1 MERLQKIIAQSTDY
15 SRRAAEKLITE
26 GKVSL
31 NGKVVTELGTKADI
45 TDEILVEG
53 NVITQNDQVYYL
65 LNKPLRV
72 ISSRS
77 DEKGRAVIT
86 DLIDERQKV
95 YPVGRLDY
103 FTTGLILVTN
113 DGNLANG
120 LMHPRYN
127 IPKTYRAKVSGRV
140 TDYTLKDLAKGV
152 RIEDGYKT
160 RPAKVRRLRYTE
172 KTDTTVVELTIS
184 EGKNN
189 QVRQMFD
196 AVGHPV
202 ETLKRTKYA
211 FFDLE
216 TETLPAGASRPLS
229 VKEVR
234 KLYNLIGEAG
244 RE

>member
-31 NGKVVTELGTKADI
+31 NGKIVTELGTKADAN
-45 TDEILVEG
+45 DEILVEG
-53 NVITQNDQVYYL
+53 NVITSNDHVYYL
-65 LNKPLRV
+65 LNKPIRI

-127 IPKTYRAKVSGRV
+127 IPKTYRAKVEGRV

-152 RIEDGYKT
+152 KIEGYKT
-160 RPAKVRRLRYTE
+160 KPAKVRRVRYTE
-172 KTDTTVVELTIS
+172 KTDSTVVEITIT

-189 QVRQMFD
+189 QVRKMFE

-211 FFDLE
+211 FFDLD

>member
-31 NGKVVTELGTKADI
+31 NGKVVTELGTKAGP

-53 NVITQNDQVYYL
+53 NVISQNDFVYYL
-65 LNKPLRV
+65 LNKPIRV

-77 DEKGRAVIT
+77 DEKERTVIT

-103 FTTGLILVTN
+103 YTTGLILVTN

-120 LMHPRYN
+120 LMHPRYR
-127 IPKTYRAKVSGRV
+127 IPKTYRAKVEGRV
-140 TDYTLKDLAKGV
+140 TDYTIRDLSKGV
-152 RIEDGYKT
+152 VIDGYKT
-160 RPAKVRRLRYTE
+160 KPANVKRVKYTE
-172 KTDTTVVELTIS
+172 KTNSTVVEITIT

-189 QVRQMFD
+189 QVRKMFE

-211 FFDLE
+211 FFDLDNE
-216 TETLPAGASRPLS
+216 PLS
-229 VKEVR
+229 PGVSRELTVKEVR
-234 KLYNLIGEAG
+234 KLYNLIGEAD
-244 RE
+244 RD

>member
-26 GKVSL
+26 GKVSV
-31 NGKVVTELGTKADI
+31 NGKIVTELGTKADSS
-45 TDEILVEG
+45 DEILVEG
-53 NVITQNDQVYYL
+53 NVITSNDHVYYL
-65 LNKPLRV
+65 LNKPIRI

-127 IPKTYRAKVSGRV
+127 IPKTYRARVEGRV

-152 RIEDGYKT
+152 KIEGYKT
-160 RPAKVRRLRYTE
+160 KPAKVRRVRYTE
-172 KTDTTVVELTIS
+172 KTDSTGVAITIT

-189 QVRQMFD
+189 QVRKMFE

-211 FFDLE
+211 FFDLD
-216 TETLPAGASRPLS
+216 TETLPAGASRPLT
-229 VKEVR
+229 VKEIR

>member
-15 SRRAAEKLITE
+15 SRRAAEKLIIE

-31 NGKVVTELGTKADI
+31 NGKVVTELGTKADAN
-45 TDEILVEG
+45 DEILVEG
-53 NVITQNDQVYYL
+53 NVITSNDHVYYL
-65 LNKPLRV
+65 LNKPIRI

-113 DGNLANG
+113 DGKLANG

-127 IPKTYRAKVSGRV
+127 IPKTYRARVEGRV

-152 RIEDGYKT
+152 KIEGYKT
-160 RPAKVRRLRYTE
+160 KPAKVRRVRYTE
-172 KTDTTVVELTIS
+172 KTDSTVVEITIT

-189 QVRQMFD
+189 QVRKMFE

-211 FFDLE
+211 FFDLD

-229 VKEVR
+229 VKEIR

>member
-31 NGKVVTELGTKADI
+31 NGKIVTELGTKAEL

-53 NVITQNDQVYYL
+53 NVITQHDHVYYL
-65 LNKPLRV
+65 LNKPIRV

-77 DEKGRAVIT
+77 DEKGRTVIT

-127 IPKTYRAKVSGRV
+127 IPKTYRAKVEGRV

-152 RIEDGYKT
+152 KIEGYKT
-160 RPAKVRRLRYTE
+160 KPAKVRRVRYTE
-172 KTDTTVVELTIS
+172 KTDSTVVEITIS

-189 QVRQMFD
+189 QVRKMFET
-196 AVGHPV
+196 VGHPV

-229 VKEVR
+229 VKEIR

>member
-15 SRRAAEKLITE
+15 SRRAAEKLISE

-31 NGKVVTELGTKADI
+31 NGKVVTELGTKAEL

-53 NVITQNDQVYYL
+53 NVITQNDHVYYL
-65 LNKPLRV
+65 LNKPIRV

-113 DGNLANG
+113 DGKLANG

-127 IPKTYRAKVSGRV
+127 IPKTYRAKVEGRV

-152 RIEDGYKT
+152 KIEGYKT
-160 RPAKVRRLRYTE
+160 KPAKVRRMRYTE
-172 KTDTTVVELTIS
+172 KTDTTVVEITIS

-189 QVRQMFD
+189 QVRKMFET
-196 AVGHPV
+196 VGHPV

-216 TETLPAGASRPLS
+216 TETLPAGASRPLT
-229 VKEVR
+229 VKEIR

>member
-15 SRRAAEKLITE
+15 SRRAAEKLISE

-31 NGKVVTELGTKADI
+31 NGKIVTELGTKAEL

-53 NVITQNDQVYYL
+53 NVITQHDHVYYL
-65 LNKPLRV
+65 LNKPIRV
-72 ISSRS
+72 ISSRN
-77 DEKGRAVIT
+77 DEKGRTVIT
-86 DLIDERQKV
+86 ELIDERQKV

-113 DGNLANG
+113 DGKLANG

-127 IPKTYRAKVSGRV
+127 IPKTYRARVEGRV

-152 RIEDGYKT
+152 KIEGYKT
-160 RPAKVRRLRYTE
+160 KPAKVRRVRYTE
-172 KTDTTVVELTIS
+172 KTDSTVVEITIS

-189 QVRQMFD
+189 QVRKMFE

-211 FFDLE
+211 FFDLD

-229 VKEVR
+229 VKEIR
-234 KLYNLIGEAG
+234 KLYNLIGEG
-244 RE
+244 SRD

>member
-31 NGKVVTELGTKADI
+31 NGRIVTELGTKAEL

-53 NVITQNDQVYYL
+53 NVITQHDHVYYL
-65 LNKPLRV
+65 LNKPIRV

-77 DEKGRAVIT
+77 DEKGRTVIT

-127 IPKTYRAKVSGRV
+127 IPKTYRAKVEGRV

-152 RIEDGYKT
+152 KIEGYKT
-160 RPAKVRRLRYTE
+160 KPAKVRRVRYTE
-172 KTDTTVVELTIS
+172 KTDSTVVEITIS

-189 QVRQMFD
+189 QVRKMFET
-196 AVGHPV
+196 VGHPV

-229 VKEVR
+229 VKEIR

>member
-31 NGKVVTELGTKADI
+31 NGKIVTELGTKAEL

-53 NVITQNDQVYYL
+53 NVITQHDHVYYL
-65 LNKPLRV
+65 LNKPIRV

-77 DEKGRAVIT
+77 DEKGRTVIT

-127 IPKTYRAKVSGRV
+127 IPKTYRAKVEGRV
-140 TDYTLKDLAKGV
+140 TDYTLKDLSRGV
-152 RIEDGYKT
+152 KIEGYKT
-160 RPAKVRRLRYTE
+160 KPAKVRRVRYTE
-172 KTDTTVVELTIS
+172 KTDSTVVEITIS

-189 QVRQMFD
+189 QVRKMFET
-196 AVGHPV
+196 VGHPV

-229 VKEVR
+229 VKEIR

>member
-31 NGKVVTELGTKADI
+31 NGKIVTELGTKASPN
-45 TDEILVEG
+45 DEILVEG
-53 NVITQNDQVYYL
+53 NVITQNDHVYYL
-65 LNKPLRV
+65 LNKPIRV
-72 ISSRS
+72 ICSRS
-77 DEKGRAVIT
+77 DEKGRVVIT
-86 DLIDERQKV
+86 DLINERQKI

-113 DGNLANG
+113 DGKLANG

-127 IPKTYRAKVSGRV
+127 IPKTYRAKVEGRI

-152 RIEDGYKT
+152 VIDGYKT
-160 RPAKVRRLRYTE
+160 KPAKVRRLRYTE
-172 KTDTTVVELTIS
+172 KTDSSVVEITIS

-189 QVRQMFD
+189 QVRKMFET
-196 AVGHPV
+196 VGHPV
-202 ETLKRTKYA
+202 ETLKRTRYA

-216 TETLPAGASRPLS
+216 TEDLTAGASRELK
-229 VKEVR
+229 VKEVQ
-234 KLYNLIGEAG
+234 KLYSLIGDNG

>member
-1 MERLQKIIAQSTDY
+1 MERIQKIIAQSTDY

-31 NGKVVTELGTKADI
+31 NGKIVTELGTKAEL

-53 NVITQNDQVYYL
+53 NVITQHDHVYYL
-65 LNKPLRV
+65 LNKPIRV

-77 DEKGRAVIT
+77 DEKGRTVIT

-127 IPKTYRAKVSGRV
+127 IPKTYRAKVEGRV
-140 TDYTLKDLAKGV
+140 TDYTLKDLARGV
-152 RIEDGYKT
+152 KIEGYKT
-160 RPAKVRRLRYTE
+160 KPAKVRRVRYTE
-172 KTDTTVVELTIS
+172 KTDSTVVEITIS

-189 QVRQMFD
+189 QVRKMFE

-216 TETLPAGASRPLS
+216 TETLPAGASRPLT
-229 VKEVR
+229 VKEIR